1 MRVVGLVLATSLL
14 VLAAGCTGAGGTPR
28 ADSAASTS
36 ASDSASLRAEIDA
49 MMTASAGAWNR
60 GDLDEFMQDFAE
72 RATFISSRGVL
83 HGRAEIREVYAPR
96 FAPGGVRDSLSF
108 ERTEVHPLAPGLAH
122 VISHYRLVRGDS
134 TVALGPTSL
143 VMRREGGRW
152 RIAHDHS
159 S

>member
-1 MRVVGLVLATSLL
+1 MRVVGLVLV
-14 VLAAGCTGAGGTPR
+14 VLAVAAAGCMDSRGGAR
-28 ADSAASTS
+28 SDSAA
-36 ASDSASLRAEIDA
+36 ASPSGADPALRSEIDA
-49 MMTASAGAWNR
+49 MMAASAGAWNR

-72 RATFISSRGVL
+72 RATFVASRGVL
-83 HGRAEIREVYAPR
+83 HGREEIREVYAPR

-143 VMRREGGRW
+143 VMRREGERW

>member
-1 MRVVGLVLATSLL
+1 MRVVGLVLATIF
-14 VLAAGCTGAGGTPR
+14 VAVACGGSGEVR
-28 ADSAASTS
+28 RSDSAAASPP
-36 ASDSASLRAEIDA
+36 SDSASLRAEIDA
-49 MMTASAGAWNR
+49 MMTTSAGAWNR

-122 VISHYRLVRGDS
+122 VISYYRLVRGDS
-134 TVALGPTSL
+134 TVAVGPTSL
-143 VMRREGGRW
+143 VMRRDGGRW

>member
-1 MRVVGLVLATSLL
+1 MRVVGLVLAAF
-14 VLAAGCTGAGGTPR
+14 LAFSAGCEGAGGVPPPGSAAASSTG
-28 ADSAASTS
+28 DSAA
-36 ASDSASLRAEIDA
+36 LRAEIGA
-49 MMTASAGAWNR
+49 MMAASAGAWNR

-122 VISHYRLVRGDS
+122 VISYYRLTRGDS
-134 TVALGPTSL
+134 TVAVGPTSL
-143 VMRREGGRW
+143 VMRREGERW